1 MEKAREDQK
10 MSEHDKEVVQTAR
23 YVLERGRQ
31 LLNVKNRHSK
41 LQEMME
47 LVHKRAQE
55 AHKDIEK
62 NAKKIYNF
70 KNIRRFEIFW
80 RNM

>member
-1 MEKAREDQK
+1 
-10 MSEHDKEVVQTAR
+10 
-23 YVLERGRQ
+23 
-31 LLNVKNRHSK
+31 
-41 LQEMME
+41 MME

-80 RNM
+80 RNMQRISDIGMWRKHIKIRFINK